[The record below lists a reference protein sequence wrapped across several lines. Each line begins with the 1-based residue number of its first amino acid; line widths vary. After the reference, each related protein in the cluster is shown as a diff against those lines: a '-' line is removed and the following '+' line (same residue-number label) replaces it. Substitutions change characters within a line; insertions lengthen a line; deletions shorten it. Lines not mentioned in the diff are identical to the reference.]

1 MVARLLLLIFVLSV
15 ALGRVWAAVEV
26 EVDRSRLYQDERL
39 ELTIRADPDS
49 ARYPLDLTPLSALFD
64 IDQQSQGQRLRR
76 ASNGS
81 IQAWRE
87 WHLWLRP
94 RHIGTLQVP
103 SFRLGDERSERIL
116 IEVLD
121 PANRGDAL
129 PADAV
134 RLEVNLAERELYIG
148 QPTQLTIDLWY
159 QVRLQGEYANLSFG
173 DFNVELLDE
182 NNVTE
187 YRNGRQLRRYRLIYR
202 LTADHPGQLE
212 LPPIRFVGQYQAGP
226 YGERRSVE
234 RTHAAIGI
242 AVKPIPAEYP
252 DDAAWLPARQ
262 LSLSDNLPGQLQLAA
277 HAHQEWTVTTEV
289 EGLPPTR
296 LPDPL
301 AGLGGDAWRLYRN
314 APEFDDHQ
322 RRDLAALVF
331 TKPGRQ
337 RLPAVRLPWWDLQR
351 DQLAYAEL
359 PARTVEVTPEASQAL
374 QPTPLAESVSPETVL
389 PSRLVWPWISLALA
403 VGWLFTA
410 LVLWFRRRRKTL
422 NKAAD
427 SAKAP
432 TPAKALRPAD
442 LLAESDP
449 LRFRQALLAWL
460 EQEGMEPYQALAQLS
475 GSAAAVWGRINA
487 GLYGRQSIA
496 APSRAERKV
505 LLAALIKRQRRAQPT
520 EPDPTQLY
528 PD

>member
-1 MVARLLLLIFVLSV
+1 VVGRLLLLILGLIF
-15 ALGRVWAAVEV
+15 ALGRAWATVEV

-49 ARYPLDLTPLSALFD
+49 ARYPLDLTPLAALFD

-76 ASNGS
+76 ASNGT

-103 SFRLGDERSERIL
+103 SFWLGDERSERIL

-134 RLEVNLAERELYIG
+134 RLDMSLAERELYIG

-159 QVRLQGEYANLSFG
+159 QIRLQGEYANLSFG
-173 DFNVELLDE
+173 DFNAELLDE

-187 YRNGRQLRRYRLIYR
+187 YRNGRQIRRYRLIYR

-212 LPPIRFVGQYQAGP
+212 IPPIRFVGHYQAGP

-234 RTHAAIGI
+234 RTHPAISI

-252 DDAAWLPARQ
+252 ADAAWLPARQ
-262 LSLSDNLPGQLQLAA
+262 LSLSDNLPDQLQLVA
-277 HAHQEWTVTTEV
+277 HAHQEWTVVTDV
-289 EGLPPTR
+289 AGLPPTR

-314 APEFDDHQ
+314 APEFDDRQ

-331 TKPGRQ
+331 TEAGRQ

-359 PARTVEVTPEASQAL
+359 PARTIDVTPEASQAL
-374 QPTPLAESVSPETVL
+374 QPAPLPEAVPPQSGL
-389 PSRLVWPWISLALA
+389 SSRLFWTWIILALA
-403 VGWLFTA
+403 LVWLLTM
-410 LVLWFRRRRKTL
+410 VLMWLWRRHK
-422 NKAAD
+422 
-427 SAKAP
+427 KAP
-432 TPAKALRPAD
+432 SAQAPTLTKALRPTD
-442 LLAESDP
+442 LLAETDA

-460 EQEGMEPYQALAQLS
+460 KQEGMAPSQTLAQLT
-475 GSAAAVWGRINA
+475 GSAAAVWARLNA
-487 GLYGRQSIA
+487 GLYGPQSLP
-496 APSRAERKV
+496 APSRTERK
-505 LLAALIKRQRRAQPT
+505 LLLSALLKRQRRAQQAGT
-520 EPDPTQLY
+520 DPTQLY

>member
-1 MVARLLLLIFVLSV
+1 MVIRWLMLLTLFSLSLSS
-15 ALGRVWAAVEV
+15 AWAVVEV
-26 EVDRSRLYQDERL
+26 EIDRSRLYQDERL

-49 ARYPLDLTPLSALFD
+49 ARYPLDLTPLAALFD
-64 IDQQSQGQRLRR
+64 IDQQTQGQRLRR
-76 ASNGS
+76 SSNGTM
-81 IQAWRE
+81 QAWRE

-103 SFRLGDERSERIL
+103 SFRLGNERSERLL

-134 RLEVNLAERELYIG
+134 RLDVTLDERELYIG

-159 QVRLQGEYANLSFG
+159 QVRLQGDYANLSFG

-187 YRNGRQLRRYRLIYR
+187 YRDGRQIRRYRLIYR
-202 LTADHPGQLE
+202 LTADHAGQLE
-212 LPPIRFVGQYQAGP
+212 IPPIRFVGQYQTGP

-234 RTHAAIGI
+234 RTHPAIDI
-242 AVKPIPAEYP
+242 AVKPIPANYP

-262 LSLSDNLPGQLQLAA
+262 LRLSDNLPEQLQLAA
-277 HAHQEWTVTTEV
+277 HAHQEWTLITEV

-301 AGLGGDAWRLYRN
+301 AALGGDGWRLYRN
-314 APEFDDHQ
+314 APEFDERQ

-331 TKPGRQ
+331 TEPGRQ

-359 PARTVEVTPEASQAL
+359 PARTIEVLPEASQAL
-374 QPTPLAESVSPETVL
+374 QPIPLPEAASTETGL
-389 PSRLVWPWISLALA
+389 PPRAVWPWVSLALA
-403 VGWLFTA
+403 LGWLLTA
-410 LVLWFRRRRKTL
+410 VLMWLRRRRTQPEP
-422 NKAAD
+422 APQP
-427 SAKAP
+427 AP
-432 TPAKALRPAD
+432 TKVLRPAD

-449 LRFRQALLAWL
+449 LRFRQAVL
-460 EQEGMEPYQALAQLS
+460 EWMAQTKLDPYLTLAQLT
-475 GSAAAVWGRINA
+475 GSAAAVWGRLNA
-487 GLYGRQSIA
+487 SLYGPQPVP

-505 LLAALIKRQRRAQPT
+505 LLTALLKRQRRVRQAAP
-520 EPDPTQLY
+520 EPTQLY